1 MSEIKRKRKTPQEK
15 PQEREEQQ
23 VQADAKPAMEAPQ
36 QPMQPP
42 QMPMQQIMG
51 MMPRPMAQPPMMAQ
65 TGVLGQE
72 GESLPATAAPTQ
84 VMVKKVG
91 EDQVR
96 DAYMIMRKYKAGK
109 AKLDLRIQ
117 SAQKWWKLRNWEEI
131 ERETGIKGSR
141 DRKGSTA
148 WLWNC
153 VVGKHAD
160 SMDSFPEPVILPR
173 MQDDKQ
179 EAQRL
184 SHIIPV
190 VLAQN
195 DFEETYSEC
204 SWQKYQEGTGI
215 YGVFWDKSKLG
226 GLGDIAIRRI
236 NTLNLFWEPG
246 IRDIQDSR
254 HVFHAT
260 LVDNDELEDAY
271 PQLRGK
277 LGTSPVTLSTYA
289 YDDHVDVT
297 GKSMVVDWYYH
308 RYRDRKKVLHF
319 CKFVGTEVLYA
330 TENDPQLAERGL
342 YDDGL
347 YPFVMDALYPVEG
360 SPCGYG
366 LIDIGKDTQT
376 DIDTISQALI
386 QASVVAATPRYFIRK
401 DGAVNEEEFSDW
413 SKPFVHVNGQLGQ
426 DSILPITPAGVMSNA
441 AQIMQQKIDEIKF
454 ITGNA
459 DVNNGGTPSGVTA
472 ASAIAALQEQAGKGS
487 VDSNKAS
494 YRAFTRL
501 VTMVIERIRQFYDI
515 PRQFR
520 ILGQRG
526 EESFVSYSNA
536 GIQPM
541 PLGNDFGV
549 DMGYRLP
556 VFDIEVRA
564 QRETSYTRV
573 SQNELALQLYQ
584 LGLFN
589 PQMADQSLM
598 TLDMMDFKGKDEIQ
612 QKISQMGT
620 MQQLLVQ
627 FQQIALALAQKYEP
641 KTAQQLAQITMG
653 MQGGVGVPSMAGN
666 PAIAQG
672 DAVTGAVDNAEHPV
686 VRKARE
692 RTDSASRPD

>member
-1 MSEIKRKRKTPQEK
+1 MSEIKKRGAKKPQQK
-15 PQEREEQQ
+15 PQEAQEQTMPQ
-23 VQADAKPAMEAPQ
+23 PPMQAQQTPPADMAQLLGAMMTAPQ
-36 QPMQPP
+36 A
-42 QMPMQQIMG
+42 QMPMT
-51 MMPRPMAQPPMMAQ
+51 AQPEA
-65 TGVLGQE
+65 LGQE
-72 GESLPATAAPTQ
+72 AQGAGMQ
-84 VMVKKVG
+84 MMVPQRKVIG

-109 AKLDLRIQ
+109 ARLEERIK

-160 SMDSFPEPVILPR
+160 SMDSYPEPVILPR
-173 MQDDKQ
+173 MQDDKE

-184 SHIIPV
+184 SSIVPV
-190 VLAQN
+190 VLQQN
-195 DFEETYSEC
+195 GFEETYSEC

-226 GLGDIAIRRI
+226 GMGDIAIRRI

-254 HVFHAT
+254 HVFHASM
-260 LVDNDELEDAY
+260 VDNDELEDAY
-271 PQLRGK
+271 PHLRGK
-277 LGTSPVTLSTYA
+277 LGTSPVSLSTYA
-289 YDDHVDVT
+289 YDDHVDIT

-308 RYRDRKKVLHF
+308 RYRGGKKVLHY

-330 TENDPQLAERGL
+330 TENDQQLAERGL

-347 YPFVMDALYPVEG
+347 YPFVLDPLYPVEG

-366 LIDIGKDTQT
+366 LIDIGKDTQA
-376 DIDTISQALI
+376 DIDAISQALVT
-386 QASVVAATPRYFIRK
+386 ASVVAATPRYFIRK
-401 DGAVNEEEFSDW
+401 DGSVNEEEFADW

-426 DSILPITPAGVMSNA
+426 DSILPITPAGVMGNA

-454 ITGNA
+454 VTGNA

-526 EESFVSYSNA
+526 EESFVSYSNT
-536 GIQPM
+536 GIQPI
-541 PLGNDFGV
+541 PLGNDFGI
-549 DMGYRLP
+549 DMGFRLP

-589 PQMADQSLM
+589 PQMVDQSLM

-627 FQQIALALAQKYEP
+627 FQQIAMALAQKYEP
-641 KTAQQLAQITMG
+641 QTAQQLAQITMG

-672 DAVTGAVDNAEHPV
+672 DAMTGAVDNAEHPT

-692 RTDSASRPD
+692 RTDRASRPE

>member
-1 MSEIKRKRKTPQEK
+1 MSEIKKRGAKKPQQK
-15 PQEREEQQ
+15 PQEAQEQT
-23 VQADAKPAMEAPQ
+23 
-36 QPMQPP
+36 
-42 QMPMQQIMG
+42 MP
-51 MMPRPMAQPPMMAQ
+51 QPPMQAQQTPPADMAQ
-65 TGVLGQE
+65 LLGAMMTAPQAQMTMTAHPEALGQE
-72 GESLPATAAPTQ
+72 AQGAGMQ
-84 VMVKKVG
+84 MMVPQRKVIG

-131 ERETGIKGSR
+131 ERETGMKGSR

-148 WLWNC
+148 WLWDC

-160 SMDSFPEPVILPR
+160 AMDSYPEPVILPR
-173 MQDDKQ
+173 MQDDKE
-179 EAQRL
+179 EAKRL
-184 SHIIPV
+184 SSIVPV
-190 VLAQN
+190 VLQQN
-195 DFEETYSEC
+195 GFEETYSEC

-215 YGVFWDKSKLG
+215 YGVFWDKAKLG
-226 GLGDIAIRRI
+226 GLGDITIRRI

-254 HVFHAT
+254 NIFHAT
-260 LVDNDELEDAY
+260 MVDNDELEDAY

-277 LGTSPVTLSTYA
+277 LGASPVSLSTYA
-289 YDDHVDVT
+289 YDDHVDIT
-297 GKSMVVDWYYH
+297 GKSVVVDWYYH
-308 RYRDRKKVLHF
+308 RYRGGKKVLHY

-347 YPFVMDALYPVEG
+347 YPFVLDALYPVEG

-366 LIDIGKDTQT
+366 LIDIGKDTQA
-376 DIDTISQALI
+376 DIDAISQALVT
-386 QASVVAATPRYFIRK
+386 ASVVAATPRYFIRK
-401 DGAVNEEEFSDW
+401 DGSVNEEEFADW

-454 ITGNA
+454 VTGNA

-549 DMGYRLP
+549 EMGYRLP

-598 TLDMMDFKGKDEIQ
+598 TLDMMDFKGKDELQ
-612 QKISQMGT
+612 QKVSQMGT

-653 MQGGVGVPSMAGN
+653 MQGGVGVPGMAGN

-672 DAVTGAVDNAEHPV
+672 DAMTGAVDNAEHPV

-692 RTDSASRPD
+692 HTDSASRPD

>member
-1 MSEIKRKRKTPQEK
+1 MSEIKRKRKDPQEK
-15 PQEREEQQ
+15 PKEREEQQ
-23 VQADAKPAMEAPQ
+23 VQDASKPAMEAPQ

-42 QMPMQQIMG
+42 QMPMQQMMG
-51 MMPRPMAQPPMMAQ
+51 MVPRPMAQPPMMAQ
-65 TGVLGQE
+65 PGVLGQE
-72 GESLPATAAPTQ
+72 DESLPATAAPTQ
-84 VMVKKVG
+84 VMIKKVG

-109 AKLDLRIQ
+109 ARLEQRIQ
-117 SAQKWWKLRNWEEI
+117 SAQRWWKLRNWEEI
-131 ERETGIKGSR
+131 ERETGIKGAR
-141 DRKGSTA
+141 DHKGSTA

-173 MQDDKQ
+173 VQDDKE
-179 EAQRL
+179 EASRL
-184 SHIIPV
+184 SSIVPV
-190 VLAQN
+190 VLQQN
-195 DFEETYSEC
+195 GFEEVYSEA
-204 SWQKYQEGTGI
+204 SWQKFQEGTGV

-308 RYRDRKKVLHF
+308 RYRGGKKVLHF

-386 QASVVAATPRYFIRK
+386 QASVVAATPRYFVRK
-401 DGAVNEEEFSDW
+401 DGSINEEEFANW

-426 DSILPITPAGVMSNA
+426 DSILPITPAGVMGNA
-441 AQIMQQKIDEIKF
+441 ADIMAQKIEELKF
-454 ITGNA
+454 VTGNV
-459 DVNNGGTPSGVTA
+459 DVSNGSVPSGVTA
-472 ASAIAALQEQAGKGS
+472 ASAIAALKEDAGRSSK
-487 VDSNKAS
+487 DANRTS
-494 YRAFTRL
+494 YRAFNRL
-501 VTMVIERIRQFYDI
+501 VTMVIERIRQFYDM

-520 ILGQRG
+520 ITGERG
-526 EESFVSYSNA
+526 EENFVSYSNV
-536 GIQPM
+536 GLKPL
-541 PLGNDFGV
+541 PLGNDFGF

-564 QRETSYTRV
+564 QRETSYTKV
-573 SQNELALQLYQ
+573 SQNELALQFYQ
-584 LGLFN
+584 LGMFN
-589 PQMADQSLM
+589 PQMIDQSLM
-598 TLDMMDFKGKDEIQ
+598 TLDMMDFKGKEEIQ
-612 QKISQMGT
+612 QKLSQMGT
-620 MQQLLVQ
+620 MQQLLMQ

-641 KTAQQLAQITMG
+641 QTAQQLAQITMG
-653 MQGGVGVPSMAGN
+653 MQGGVGVPGMAGN

-672 DAVTGAVDNAEHPV
+672 DEMTGSVKGEEPAHM
-686 VRKARE
+686 RKAKE
-692 RTDSASRPD
+692 RVANASRPG

>member
-1 MSEIKRKRKTPQEK
+1 MSEIKKRGAKKPQQK
-15 PQEREEQQ
+15 PQEAQEQTMPQ
-23 VQADAKPAMEAPQ
+23 PPMQAQQTPPADMAQLLGAMMTAPQ
-36 QPMQPP
+36 A
-42 QMPMQQIMG
+42 QMPMT
-51 MMPRPMAQPPMMAQ
+51 AQPEA
-65 TGVLGQE
+65 LGQE
-72 GESLPATAAPTQ
+72 AQGAGMQ
-84 VMVKKVG
+84 MMVPQRKVIG

-109 AKLDLRIQ
+109 NRLEERIK

-160 SMDSFPEPVILPR
+160 SMDSYPEPVILPR
-173 MQDDKQ
+173 MQDDKE

-184 SHIIPV
+184 SSIIPV

-195 DFEETYSEC
+195 GFEETYSEC
-204 SWQKYQEGTGI
+204 AWQKYQEGTGV

-226 GLGDIAIRRI
+226 GMGDIAIRRI

-254 HVFHAT
+254 HVFHCT
-260 LVDNDELEDAY
+260 MVDNSELEDIY
-271 PQLRGK
+271 PQLSGK
-277 LGTSPVTLSTYA
+277 LGTSPVSLSTYA
-289 YDDHVDVT
+289 YDDHVDIT
-297 GKSMVVDWYYH
+297 DKSMVVDWYYH
-308 RYRDRKKVLHF
+308 RYKNGKKVLHY

-330 TENDPQLAERGL
+330 TENDQQLAERGV

-347 YPFVMDALYPVEG
+347 YPFVLDALYPVEG

-366 LIDIGKDTQT
+366 LIDIGKDTQA
-376 DIDTISQALI
+376 DIDAISQALVT
-386 QASVVAATPRYFIRK
+386 ASVVAATPRYFIRK

-426 DSILPITPAGVMSNA
+426 DSILPITPAGVMGNA

-454 ITGNA
+454 VTGNA

-549 DMGYRLP
+549 EMGYRLP

-589 PQMADQSLM
+589 PQMVDQSLM
-598 TLDMMDFKGKDEIQ
+598 TLDMMDFKGKDELQ

-620 MQQLLVQ
+620 MQQMLLQ
-627 FQQIALALAQKYEP
+627 FQQIAMALAQKYEP
-641 KTAQQLAQITMG
+641 QTAQQLAQITMG
-653 MQGGVGVPSMAGN
+653 MQGGVGVPGMAGN

-672 DAVTGAVDNAEHPV
+672 DAMTGAVDNAEHPV

-692 RTDSASRPD
+692 HTDSASRPE

>member
-1 MSEIKRKRKTPQEK
+1 MSEIKKRGARK
-15 PQEREEQQ
+15 PQQKPTEAQEQT
-23 VQADAKPAMEAPQ
+23 AN
-36 QPMQPP
+36 
-42 QMPMQQIMG
+42 
-51 MMPRPMAQPPMMAQ
+51 QPPMQTQQTPPADMAQ
-65 TGVLGQE
+65 LLGAMMTAPQARTAMAAQPDAVGQE
-72 GESLPATAAPTQ
+72 AQGAGMQ
-84 VMVKKVG
+84 MMVPQRKVIG

-109 AKLDLRIQ
+109 ARLELRIQ
-117 SAQKWWKLRNWEEI
+117 SAQRWWKLRNWEEI
-131 ERETGIKGSR
+131 ERETGMKGSR

-148 WLWNC
+148 WLWDC

-160 SMDSFPEPVILPR
+160 AMDSFPEPVILPR
-173 MQDDKQ
+173 MQDDKE

-184 SHIIPV
+184 SSIVPV
-190 VLAQN
+190 VLQQN
-195 DFEETYSEC
+195 GFEETYSEC

-226 GLGDIAIRRI
+226 GMGDIAIRRI

-254 HVFHAT
+254 HVFHASM
-260 LVDNDELEDAY
+260 VDNDELEDAY
-271 PQLRGK
+271 PHLRGK
-277 LGTSPVTLSTYA
+277 LGTSPVSLSTYA
-289 YDDHVDVT
+289 YDDHVDIT

-308 RYRDRKKVLHF
+308 RYRGGKKVLHF

-347 YPFVMDALYPVEG
+347 YPFVLDALYPVEG

-366 LIDIGKDTQT
+366 LIDIGKDTQA
-376 DIDTISQALI
+376 DIDAISQALVT
-386 QASVVAATPRYFIRK
+386 ASVVAATPRYFVRK
-401 DGAVNEEEFSDW
+401 DGSVNEEEFSDW
-413 SKPFVHVNGQLGQ
+413 SKPFVHVNGQMGQ
-426 DSILPITPAGVMSNA
+426 DSILPITPAGVMGNA
-441 AQIMQQKIDEIKF
+441 SQIMQQKIDEIKF
-454 ITGNA
+454 VTGNA

-487 VDSNKAS
+487 VDANKAS

-536 GIQPM
+536 GIQPVA
-541 PLGNDFGV
+541 LGNDFGI
-549 DMGYRLP
+549 DMGFRLP

-627 FQQIALALAQKYEP
+627 FQQIAMALAEKYEP
-641 KTAQQLAQITMG
+641 QTAQQLAQITMG

-672 DAVTGAVDNAEHPV
+672 DAMTGAVDNAEHPT

-692 RTDSASRPD
+692 RTDRASRPE

>member
-1 MSEIKRKRKTPQEK
+1 MSEIKRKRKTAPAQPQEQK
-15 PQEREEQQ
+15 QE
-23 VQADAKPAMEAPQ
+23 AT
-36 QPMQPP
+36 
-42 QMPMQQIMG
+42 
-51 MMPRPMAQPPMMAQ
+51 QPPMPDMAAMLPMLMAQ
-65 TGVLGQE
+65 AQPQQQPTMTAQE
-72 GESLPATAAPTQ
+72 GEIGLEQPAGGMKMAAQRLPIS
-84 VMVKKVG
+84 KRVG
-91 EDQVR
+91 ADQVR

-109 AKLDLRIQ
+109 ARLEERIK

-131 ERETGIKGSR
+131 ERETGVKGSR
-141 DRKGSTA
+141 DHKGSTA

-160 SMDSFPEPVILPR
+160 SMDSYPEPVILPR
-173 MQDDKQ
+173 MQDDKE

-184 SHIIPV
+184 SSIIPV

-195 DFEETYSEC
+195 GFEETYSEC
-204 SWQKYQEGTGI
+204 SWQKYQEGTGV

-226 GLGDIAIRRI
+226 GMGDIAIRRI

-260 LVDNDELEDAY
+260 LVDNDELEEVY

-277 LGTSPVTLSTYA
+277 LGTSPVSLTTYA
-289 YDDHVDVT
+289 YDDHVDIT

-308 RYRDRKKVLHF
+308 RYRGGKKVLHYA
-319 CKFVGTEVLYA
+319 KFVGTEVLYA
-330 TENDPQLAERGL
+330 TEDDPQLAERGL

-347 YPFVMDALYPVEG
+347 YPFVLDALYPVEG

-366 LIDIGKDTQT
+366 LIDIGKDTQA

-401 DGAVNEEEFSDW
+401 DGSVNEEEFSDW

-426 DSILPITPAGVMSNA
+426 DSILPITPAGVMGNA
-441 AQIMQQKIDEIKF
+441 AQIMSQKVDELKF

-472 ASAIAALQEQAGKGS
+472 ASAIAALQEQAGKS
-487 VDSNKAS
+487 STDANKAS

-549 DMGYRLP
+549 EMGYRLP
-556 VFDIEVRA
+556 AFDIEVRA

-573 SQNELALQLYQ
+573 SQNELALQFYQ
-584 LGLFN
+584 LGMFN

-598 TLDMMDFKGKDEIQ
+598 ALDMMDFKGKDELQ

-620 MQQLLVQ
+620 MQQLLMQ
-627 FQQIALALAQKYEP
+627 MQQIAMALAQKYEP
-641 KTAQQLAQITMG
+641 QTAQQLAQITMG
-653 MQGGVGVPSMAGN
+653 MAAGTGVPGMAGN

-672 DAVTGAVDNAEHPV
+672 DAMTGAVDNAEHPN

-692 RTDSASRPD
+692 QIDRSTRPE

>member
-1 MSEIKRKRKTPQEK
+1 MSEIKKRGAKKPQQK
-15 PQEREEQQ
+15 PQEAQEQT
-23 VQADAKPAMEAPQ
+23 MPQ
-36 QPMQPP
+36 PPMQAQQTPP
-42 QMPMQQIMG
+42 ADMAQLLGAMMTAPHAQMPMT
-51 MMPRPMAQPPMMAQ
+51 AQPEA
-65 TGVLGQE
+65 LGQE
-72 GESLPATAAPTQ
+72 AQGAGMQ
-84 VMVKKVG
+84 MMVPQRKVIG

-109 AKLDLRIQ
+109 ARLEERIK

-160 SMDSFPEPVILPR
+160 SMDSYPEPVILPR
-173 MQDDKQ
+173 MQDDKE

-184 SHIIPV
+184 SNIIPV

-195 DFEETYSEC
+195 GFEETYSEC
-204 SWQKYQEGTGI
+204 SWQKYQEGTGV

-226 GLGDIAIRRI
+226 GMGDIAIRRI

-254 HVFHAT
+254 HVFHCT
-260 LVDNDELEDAY
+260 MVDNSELEDIY
-271 PQLRGK
+271 PQLSGK
-277 LGTSPVTLSTYA
+277 LGTSPVSLSTYA
-289 YDDHVDVT
+289 YDDHVDIT
-297 GKSMVVDWYYH
+297 NKSMVVDWYYH
-308 RYRDRKKVLHF
+308 RYRGGKKVLHY
-319 CKFVGTEVLYA
+319 CKFAGTEVLYA
-330 TENDPQLAERGL
+330 TENDQQLAERGL

-347 YPFVMDALYPVEG
+347 YPFVLDPLYPVEG

-366 LIDIGKDTQT
+366 LIDIGKDTQA
-376 DIDTISQALI
+376 DIDAISQALVT
-386 QASVVAATPRYFIRK
+386 ASVVAATPRYFIRK
-401 DGAVNEEEFSDW
+401 DGSVNEEEFADW

-454 ITGNA
+454 VTGNA

-549 DMGYRLP
+549 EMGYRLP

-589 PQMADQSLM
+589 PQMVDQSLM
-598 TLDMMDFKGKDEIQ
+598 TLDMMDFKGKEELQ
-612 QKISQMGT
+612 QKLSKMGT
-620 MQQLLVQ
+620 MQQLLLQ
-627 FQQIALALAQKYEP
+627 FQQLALALAQKYEP
-641 KTAQQLAQITMG
+641 QTAQQLAQITMG
-653 MQGGVGVPSMAGN
+653 MQGGVGVPGMAGN

-672 DAVTGAVDNAEHPV
+672 NAMTGAVDNAEHPV

-692 RTDSASRPD
+692 RTDSASRPE

>member
-1 MSEIKRKRKTPQEK
+1 MSEIKRKRKAPQKQPQE
-15 PQEREEQQ
+15 PLQQQEQTSTQ
-23 VQADAKPAMEAPQ
+23 PALQAPQ
-36 QPMQPP
+36 QAAQPL
-42 QMPMQQIMG
+42 QMPMQQMMG
-51 MMPRPMAQPPMMAQ
+51 MMPKLPMQPPMMAQ
-65 TGVLGQE
+65 PGVLGQE
-72 GESLPATAAPTQ
+72 DESIHGGAAPA
-84 VMVKKVG
+84 MPMAKVIG
-91 EDQVR
+91 EDRVR

-109 AKLDLRIQ
+109 ARLEMRIQ

-160 SMDSFPEPVILPR
+160 AMDSYPEPVILPR
-173 MQDDKQ
+173 VQDDKE
-179 EAQRL
+179 EARRL
-184 SHIIPV
+184 SSVVPV
-190 VLAQN
+190 VLQQN
-195 DFEETYSEC
+195 GFEETYNEC
-204 SWQKYQEGTGI
+204 AWQKYQEGTGV

-277 LGTSPVTLSTYA
+277 LGTSPVSLSTYA
-289 YDDHVDVT
+289 YDDHVDIT

-308 RYRDRKKVLHF
+308 RYKGGKKVLHY

-330 TENDPQLAERGL
+330 TENDPNLAQQGL
-342 YDDGL
+342 YDDGM
-347 YPFVMDALYPVEG
+347 YPFVMDPLYPVEG

-386 QASVVAATPRYFIRK
+386 QASVVAATPRYFVRK
-401 DGAVNEEEFSDW
+401 DGSINEEEFSDW
-413 SKPFVHVNGQLGQ
+413 SKPFVHTSGQLGQ
-426 DSILPITPAGVMSNA
+426 DSILPITPAGVMGNA
-441 AQIMQQKIDEIKF
+441 ADIMAQKIEELKF
-454 ITGNA
+454 VTGNV
-459 DVNNGGTPSGVTA
+459 DVSNGTVPSGVTA
-472 ASAIAALQEQAGKGS
+472 ASAIAALKEDAGRTSK
-487 VDSNKAS
+487 DANKAS
-494 YRAFTRL
+494 YRAFNRL
-501 VTMVIERIRQFYDI
+501 VTMVIERIRQFYDL

-520 ILGQRG
+520 ITGERG

-536 GIQPM
+536 GLKPL
-541 PLGNDFGV
+541 PLGADFGIE
-549 DMGYRLP
+549 MGYRLP

-564 QRETSYTRV
+564 QRETSYTKV
-573 SQNELALQLYQ
+573 SQNELALQFYQ
-584 LGLFN
+584 LGMFN
-589 PQMADQSLM
+589 PQMVDQSLM
-598 TLDMMDFKGKDEIQ
+598 TLDMMDFKGKEELQ
-612 QKISQMGT
+612 QKLSQLGT
-620 MQQLLVQ
+620 MQQMLAQ

-641 KTAQQLAQITMG
+641 QTAQQLAQITMG
-653 MQGGVGVPSMAGN
+653 TMGGMGAPSMAGN

-672 DAVTGAVDNAEHPV
+672 DAMTGSVEQEEPAHM
-686 VRKARE
+686 RKAKE
-692 RTDSASRPD
+692 RVAGAARPD